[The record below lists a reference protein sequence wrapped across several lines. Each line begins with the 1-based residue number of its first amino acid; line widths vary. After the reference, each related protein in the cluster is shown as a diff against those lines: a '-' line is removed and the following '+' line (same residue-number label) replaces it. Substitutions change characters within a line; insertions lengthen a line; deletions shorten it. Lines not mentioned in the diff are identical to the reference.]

1 VGENASD
8 FEHRSFGEE
17 LALCQRYYYN
27 HAEGAAK
34 LIALGALYTS
44 SLLLCPVLFPT
55 AMRTAP
61 SLEDVDST
69 NAYIFYSNGSGDS
82 FNTFTSINGTS
93 ENGVNLETNS
103 GISGT
108 AGHGG
113 KVECSTSTAK
123 ICFDAEL

>member
-1 VGENASD
+1 ENASD

-17 LALCQRYYYN
+17 LTLCQRYYYN
-27 HAEGAAK
+27 HAEGSAK
-34 LIALGALYTS
+34 IIALGALYSS

-69 NAYIFYSNGSGDS
+69 NAYIFYSNGSGDN
-82 FNTFTSINGTS
+82 FNTFASINGTS
-93 ENGVNLETNS
+93 ENGVNLEASS

-113 KVECSTSTAK
+113 KVECATSTAK